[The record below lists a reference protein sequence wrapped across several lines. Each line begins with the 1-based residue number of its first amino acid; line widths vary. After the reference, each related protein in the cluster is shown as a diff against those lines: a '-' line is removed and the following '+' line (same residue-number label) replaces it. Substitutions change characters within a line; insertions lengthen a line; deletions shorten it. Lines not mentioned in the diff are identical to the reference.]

1 MKRLAIIA
9 LALATAGAGA
19 FLWLTAPQRI
29 DAALVTGLT
38 GDATRGQQVFHIGGC
53 ASCHAPQ
60 GTEGEARLALGGG
73 ERFETPFGV
82 FVAPN
87 VSPGPEGIGG
97 WSAVDFANA
106 MQAGVAPDGR
116 HYYPAFPYAS
126 YARMTPQDVVD
137 LKAYMDGLPM
147 HPAQNQPHEL
157 RFPFNIRRGLGL
169 WKRAHLS
176 DAPVIAVE
184 ETLERGRYLVEGP
197 GHCAECHTPRDF
209 TGGLDKARWMGGA
222 PNPEGKGRIPNI
234 TPGALKWSAADI
246 AEYLK
251 SGFTPDYD
259 SAGGSMAKVIRNT
272 SLLSDDD
279 RNAIAAYLKALPP
292 IAE

>member
-29 DAALVTGLT
+29 DAALVTELT

-53 ASCHAPQ
+53 ASCHAPP
-60 GTEGEARLALGGG
+60 GAEGEARLALGGG

-157 RFPFNIRRGLGL
+157 RFPFNIRRALGL